1 MLLGVP
7 PSRLKAIQASKGQGG
22 VQQWKVDMFQAWLDN
37 KLDASWED
45 IVSALKQLENL
56 RLATKLKK
64 KYLMKHSQENSQGK
78 ILSAWFP
85 TLTNYTTSLV
95 PRLSPRMTMTA
106 KLRWYPFAHDPTE
119 WTPWRHQYVSFDVT
133 WKLHKVESYKSS

>member
-1 MLLGVP
+1 MNSIFIYLLSTDVPSPTVQLLVSELTAVTDDWFTFGVLLGVP

-78 ILSAWFP
+78 ILSA
-85 TLTNYTTSLV
+85 
-95 PRLSPRMTMTA
+95 
-106 KLRWYPFAHDPTE
+106 
-119 WTPWRHQYVSFDVT
+119 
-133 WKLHKVESYKSS
+133 